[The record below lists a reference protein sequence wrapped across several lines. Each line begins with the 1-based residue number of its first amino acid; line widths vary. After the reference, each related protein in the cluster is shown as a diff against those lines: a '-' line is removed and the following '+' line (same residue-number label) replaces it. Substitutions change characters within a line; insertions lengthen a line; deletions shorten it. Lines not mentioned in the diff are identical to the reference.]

1 MGKNGLT
8 RVNKWIYF
16 VLGVFGILTVMVTIV
31 GAYVWQKQ
39 QIDDNTIMIEKQNGI
54 NEQMREDIIR
64 IKVSV
69 SVLIRENGLEEQV
82 ERELKISRGN

>member
-82 ERELKISRGN
+82 ERELKIFRGN